1 VIGDEGLVDVVVIE
15 EFPAVTGVFAGDP
28 IDLVFQNAEGADGDV
43 LKIPDGGG
51 DEIECGWQYS

>member
-1 VIGDEGLVDVVVIE
+1 
-15 EFPAVTGVFAGDP
+15 VTGVFAGDA